1 MLLAFLVYIV
11 SNLAYNGTFFAL
23 IGTCIIIGF
32 SAVKIFKFLYILNTG
47 NVHAF
52 KLQEG
57 VAYKVRDKEEYI
69 TLTDVFELS
78 RKVYVGTKGYN
89 YDYFVNMIEPPV
101 IGERPID
108 KLQVSKK
115 WLYLGIFSLVLHTLL
130 PNRDTMIYCASA
142 YMIQTVITDE
152 KTQELGSA
160 AYDATL
166 NQLKQW
172 SKENKD
178 VEKLI
183 QPFVVKAKETLKNEI
198 N

>member
-1 MLLAFLVYIV
+1 VY
-11 SNLAYNGTFFAL
+11 G
-23 IGTCIIIGF
+23 
-32 SAVKIFKFLYILNTG
+32 
-47 NVHAF
+47 F

-57 VAYKVRDKEEYI
+57 VAYKVKDKDEYV
-69 TLTDVFELS
+69 TLTDVFEYN
-78 RKVYVGTKGYN
+78 KTVYSGTNKYTYVYSGTNKYT
-89 YDYFVNMIEPPV
+89 YDYFVNMVEPPAV
-101 IGERPID
+101 GERPID

-115 WLYLGIFSLVLHTLL
+115 WLYAGIFALVLHTLL

-142 YMIQTVITDE
+142 YIVQTVITDDR
-152 KTQELGSA
+152 TQELGSA

-166 NQLKQW
+166 SQLREW

-183 QPFVVKAKETLKNEI
+183 QPIVNKAKETLKNET

>member
-23 IGTCIIIGF
+23 VGTWSILAFII
-32 SAVKIFKFLYILNTG
+32 VKVFKFLYILRVDIG
-47 NVHAF
+47 RFKVKENVKY
-52 KLQEG
+52 KLKDG
-57 VAYKVRDKEEYI
+57 SGYI
-69 TLTDVFELS
+69 TPTDVFEHSGFIYVGNKRYGYNEFIDMIETPPVSEHPVNKLQAS
-78 RKVYVGTKGYN
+78 RKWVYFGV
-89 YDYFVNMIEPPV
+89 FCLM
-101 IGERPID
+101 
-108 KLQVSKK
+108 
-115 WLYLGIFSLVLHTLL
+115 LHTLL

-142 YMIQTVITDE
+142 YMVQTVITDDR
-152 KTQELGSA
+152 TQELGSA

-166 NQLKQW
+166 NQLQQW

-183 QPFVVKAKETLKNEI
+183 QPIVNEAKETLKNET

>member
-23 IGTCIIIGF
+23 VGIWSILAFII
-32 SAVKIFKFLYILNTG
+32 VKVFKFLYILLVG
-47 NVHAF
+47 IGIGRFKVKENVEYRLKDGSGYITPTEVFEHSGLIYVGHKRYEYNKFIDMIETPSASEHPVN
-52 KLQEG
+52 KLQ
-57 VAYKVRDKEEYI
+57 A
-69 TLTDVFELS
+69 S
-78 RKVYVGTKGYN
+78 RKWVYFGV
-89 YDYFVNMIEPPV
+89 FCLM
-101 IGERPID
+101 
-108 KLQVSKK
+108 
-115 WLYLGIFSLVLHTLL
+115 LHTLL

-142 YMIQTVITDE
+142 YMVQTIITDDRT
-152 KTQELGSA
+152 KELGSA

-166 NQLKQW
+166 NQLQQW

-183 QPFVVKAKETLKNEI
+183 QPVIKKVLKNET

>member
-23 IGTCIIIGF
+23 VGTWSILAFII
-32 SAVKIFKFLYILNTG
+32 VKVFKFLYILRVDIG
-47 NVHAF
+47 RFKVKENVKY
-52 KLQEG
+52 KLKDG
-57 VAYKVRDKEEYI
+57 SGCI
-69 TLTDVFELS
+69 TPTDVFEHSGFIYVGNKRYGYNEFIDMIETPSASEHPVNKLQAS
-78 RKVYVGTKGYN
+78 RKWVYFGV
-89 YDYFVNMIEPPV
+89 FCLM
-101 IGERPID
+101 
-108 KLQVSKK
+108 
-115 WLYLGIFSLVLHTLL
+115 LHTLL

-142 YMIQTVITDE
+142 YMVQMVITDDST
-152 KTQELGSA
+152 KELGSA

-166 NQLKQW
+166 NQLQQW

-183 QPFVVKAKETLKNEI
+183 EPVIKKVLKNET

>member
-23 IGTCIIIGF
+23 VGTWSILAFII
-32 SAVKIFKFLYILNTG
+32 VKVFKFLYILRVG
-47 NVHAF
+47 IGRFKVKENVEYRL
-52 KLQEG
+52 KDG
-57 VAYKVRDKEEYI
+57 SGYI
-69 TLTDVFELS
+69 TPTDVFEHSGFIYVGHKRYEYNKFIDMIETPSANEHPVNKLQAS
-78 RKVYVGTKGYN
+78 RKWVYFGV
-89 YDYFVNMIEPPV
+89 FCLM
-101 IGERPID
+101 
-108 KLQVSKK
+108 
-115 WLYLGIFSLVLHTLL
+115 LHTLL

-142 YMIQTVITDE
+142 YMIQTVITDDR
-152 KTQELGSA
+152 TQELGSA

-166 NQLKQW
+166 NQLQQW

-183 QPFVVKAKETLKNEI
+183 QPVIKKVLKNET